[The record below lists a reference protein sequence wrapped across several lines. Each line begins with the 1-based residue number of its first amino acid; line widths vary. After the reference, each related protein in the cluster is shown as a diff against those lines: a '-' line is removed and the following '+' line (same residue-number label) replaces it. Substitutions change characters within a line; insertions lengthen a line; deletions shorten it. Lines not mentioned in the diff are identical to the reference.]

1 MVVQPKH
8 PDKISDNSVVISAQF
23 QQSFYLLLKL
33 NHEEQCIL
41 NVAVVCVVVI
51 EKCSNF
57 KA

>member
-1 MVVQPKH
+1 MPMH

-23 QQSFYLLLKL
+23 QLLFYLLLKL
-33 NHEEQCIL
+33 NHEEQCVL

-51 EKCSNF
+51 EKCSDF